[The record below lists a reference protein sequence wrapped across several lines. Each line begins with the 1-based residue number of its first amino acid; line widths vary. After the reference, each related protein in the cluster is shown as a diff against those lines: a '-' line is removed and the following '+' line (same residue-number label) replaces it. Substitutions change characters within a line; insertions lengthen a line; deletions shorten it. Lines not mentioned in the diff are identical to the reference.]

1 MASPKGFFA
10 ASVGAAT
17 TLVLANIQGG
27 SIATGCDNF
36 VVRMETGS
44 ARWTDGAVPPTPT
57 AGIPLFAGDGP
68 IRFGP
73 LVTLQMLGAGVA
85 HIQGYQGYFNL

>member
-1 MASPKGFFA
+1 MASPKGFFS
-10 ASVGAAT
+10 ASSGTAT
-17 TLVLANIQGG
+17 LMVLASMMGA

-36 VVRMETGS
+36 VVRVETGS
-44 ARWTDGAVPPTPT
+44 GRWTDGVVPPNAST
-57 AGIPLFAGDGP
+57 GIPILAADGA

-73 LVTLQMLGAGVA
+73 LAQVALLGAGIV